1 MSEPGKTKY
10 PSKILAWRRIVVKLS
25 GEALMG
31 TQSHG
36 LDQDTLARIAADL
49 KSAAARGVEVAV
61 VVGGGNFFRGI
72 EGADKG
78 IERAR
83 ADSIGML
90 ATVMNAL
97 ALEYAIEKQG
107 QTARTL
113 SALPMPA
120 LCEAYSRQAALH
132 HLGKGRIVVLAG
144 GTGNP
149 FFTTDTGAA
158 LRGAELSCDLIMKA
172 TQVDGVYSADPKRD
186 PAATRYEKLTHDEA
200 IAKNLAVM
208 DTAAFALARENRI
221 PIIVFSIKE
230 PGAILAALEGRGKA
244 TLVSP

>member
-1 MSEPGKTKY
+1 MAPQTPQWK
-10 PSKILAWRRIVVKLS
+10 RVVVKLS
-25 GEALMG
+25 GEALQG
-31 TQSHG
+31 GQTHG
-36 LDQDTLARIAADL
+36 LDGPTVDRIAADL
-49 KSAAARGVEVAV
+49 VSAAELGAEIAV

-72 EGADKG
+72 QGADKG

-97 ALEYAIEKQG
+97 AMEHAIEKLG
-107 QTARTL
+107 QPARAL
-113 SALPMPA
+113 SAVAMPS
-120 LCEAYSRQAALH
+120 LCQPYSRQAALH
-132 HLGKGRIVVLAG
+132 HLAKGRIVMLAG

-158 LRGAELSCDLIMKA
+158 LRGAELSCDAIMKA
-172 TQVDGVYSADPKRD
+172 TQVDGIYTADPKKD
-186 PAATRYEKLTHDEA
+186 PTATRYDKLTHDEA

-221 PIIVFSIKE
+221 PIIVFSLAE
-230 PGAILAALEGRGKA
+230 AGAIRAALEGKGRA
-244 TLVSP
+244 THVLPA

>member
-1 MSEPGKTKY
+1 MSIAPNAPQWK
-10 PSKILAWRRIVVKLS
+10 RVVVKLS
-25 GEALMG
+25 GEALQG
-31 TQSHG
+31 SQTHG
-36 LDQDTLARIAADL
+36 LDSNTLERIAKDLVSAADL
-49 KSAAARGVEVAV
+49 GVEIAV

-72 EGADKG
+72 QGADKG

-97 ALEYAIEKQG
+97 AVEYAIEKLG
-107 QTARTL
+107 RPARAL

-120 LCEAYSRQAALH
+120 LCESYSRQAALH
-132 HLGKGRIVVLAG
+132 HLAKSRIVILAG

-158 LRGAELSCDLIMKA
+158 LRGAELSCDAIMKA
-172 TQVDGVYSADPKRD
+172 TQVDGIYTADPKKD
-186 PAATRYEKLTHDEA
+186 PTATRYEKLSHDEA
-200 IAKNLAVM
+200 IAKSLAVM

-221 PIIVFSIKE
+221 PIIVFSIAE
-230 PGAILAALEGRGKA
+230 PGAIRAALEGRGRA
-244 TLVSP
+244 TYVFP